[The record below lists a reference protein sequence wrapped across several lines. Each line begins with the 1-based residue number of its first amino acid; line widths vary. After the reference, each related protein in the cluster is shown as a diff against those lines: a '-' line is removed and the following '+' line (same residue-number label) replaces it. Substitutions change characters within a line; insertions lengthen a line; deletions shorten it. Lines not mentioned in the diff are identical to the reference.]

1 LTNTFDPAIFLNIA
15 KYLRNDRQYND
26 EGRWRTS
33 IGRAYYA
40 AFLIAFSFL
49 KNQGIEIKEISE
61 IHKDVIEKIGDEGY
75 TKTKNKLDQLRKLR
89 VEADYRL
96 EETIGEHQ
104 CNISIN
110 LSEIIINELKDML

>member
-1 LTNTFDPAIFLNIA
+1 LTNIFDPAIFLNLA
-15 KYLRNDRQYND
+15 KSLRDDEKYND

-40 AFLIAFSFL
+40 AFLIVFSFL

-89 VEADYRL
+89 VDADYKL
-96 EETIGEHQ
+96 EEIIGEHQ
-104 CNISIN
+104 CNKSIR
-110 LSEIIINELKDML
+110 LSEIIINELKILL